1 MSKILIT
8 GGSGLV
14 GRAISKLL
22 LNMNKQPVWLSRE
35 EGMLDGIKKY
45 RWNLE
50 KNYIDENAF
59 EDIEGI
65 IHLAGAGIVDHKWTT
80 KYKKEILD
88 SRVKSSELLFS
99 YVSKKKYPINYII
112 GGSAIGYYGSSKSD
126 NVFTEEDAPGNDFMA
141 DTCVKWEKSYESFNS
156 FGIRTVIIRTGI
168 VLSSQGGAYKKMV
181 IPFKFGMGA
190 AIASGKQFFPWIHI
204 NDIANIFIHASF
216 NKNIA
221 GIYNGVGSEIITNKE
236 FSRQL
241 AKSLNKPF
249 FLPNVP
255 ESALKLIMGE
265 MAITVTEGLKISNQ
279 KIKNAGYVF
288 EYENVKDA
296 LNDLITG

>member
-35 EGMLDGIKKY
+35 EGMLDGIRKY

-88 SRVKSSELLFS
+88 SRVKSSELLFN

-126 NVFTEEDAPGNDFMA
+126 NVFTEEGAPGND
-141 DTCVKWEKSYESFNS
+141 
-156 FGIRTVIIRTGI
+156 VIIRTGI
-168 VLSSQGGAYKKMV
+168 VLSSEGGAYKKMV

-204 NDIANIFIHASF
+204 NDLANIFIHAAF
-216 NKNIA
+216 NNIT

-241 AKSLNKPF
+241 AKSLKKPF

-265 MAITVTEGLKISNQ
+265 MAITFTEGLKISNQ

-296 LNDLITG
+296 LNSFS

>member
-8 GGSGLV
+8 GGSGLL
-14 GRAISKLL
+14 GRTISKFL

-35 EGMLDGIKKY
+35 EGTFDQIKKY
-45 RWNLE
+45 KWNVE

-59 EDIEGI
+59 DDIEGI

-80 KYKKEILD
+80 DYKKEILD
-88 SRVKSSELLFS
+88 SRVKSSELLFN
-99 YVSKKKYPINYII
+99 YISKKNVDIKYII
-112 GGSAIGYYGSSKSD
+112 GGSAIGFYNSS
-126 NVFTEEDAPGNDFMA
+126 NRERVFTEDDEPGNDFMA
-141 DTCVKWEKSYESFNS
+141 DTCVKWEKSYELFEN

-168 VLSSQGGAYKKMV
+168 VLSSEGGAYKKMV
-181 IPFKFGMGA
+181 GPFKLGMGA

-204 NDIANIFIHASF
+204 NDIAGIFIHAAF
-216 NKNIA
+216 NNNIT

-236 FSRQL
+236 FSKQL

-265 MAITVTEGLKISNQ
+265 MAVTVTEGPKISNQ
-279 KIKNAGYVF
+279 KFKNTGYVF
-288 EYENVKDA
+288 EFDNVKEA
-296 LNDLITG
+296 LHDLIKR